1 MSPNTVLG
9 KNEVGGPTS
18 CSRLILNQKWEVIC
32 HEAKIKAPIVGCPV
46 LVSVVWDAQYSYQ

>member
-1 MSPNTVLG
+1 MSPNTILG

-32 HEAKIKAPIVGCPV
+32 HEAKIKAPIVGCLV
-46 LVSVVWDAQYSYQ
+46 LVSVVWDA